1 MFFGPFSPLDNSY
14 GFGQAQSMEQM
25 NPIAEP
31 PADVPKPAMSLT
43 ARLFNIFADPGEV
56 FEQVKNS
63 KTAASNW
70 VVPTLIMVMAGVI
83 SVVVIFSQ
91 PTIVQLIHDQQV
103 AAMDQQVKAGKITQ
117 AQADQ
122 ALTMMDKFTG
132 PGMLKIF
139 GSVAS
144 VFVSFIR
151 LFWWGFVLWLMALLV
166 LKKKIP
172 FLKMVEVAGLATMIL
187 ILGAIVTTLLTVIM
201 GKLGITLSPVLA
213 ISNYDV
219 KNKLHLLLAA
229 LNVFNFWLIAVTAC
243 GLSRLTGAPFA
254 KALLIVGIYW
264 LAFTLLLV
272 SIGLGQFAL

>member
-1 MFFGPFSPLDNSY
+1 
-14 GFGQAQSMEQM
+14 MEPI
-25 NPIAEP
+25 NPMPEP

-63 KTAASNW
+63 KPSLANW
-70 VVPTLIMVMAGVI
+70 LVPALVYTLAGVI

-91 PTIVQLIHDQQV
+91 PAIVQQIHDQQ
-103 AAMDQQVKAGKITQ
+103 ASAMDQQVKAGKITQ

-122 ALTMMDKFTG
+122 ALTVMDKFTG

-139 GSVAS
+139 GSVMS
-144 VFVSFIR
+144 VFISFIR
-151 LFWWGFVLWLMALLV
+151 LFWWAFLLWLMALLV

-172 FLKMVEVAGLATMIL
+172 FLKATEIAGLATMIVV
-187 ILGAIVTTLLTVIM
+187 LGAMITTLLTVITA
-201 GKLGITLSPVLA
+201 KLGITLSPALA
-213 ISNYDV
+213 ISNYDM

-229 LNVFNFWLIAVTAC
+229 LNVFNFWLIAVSAG

-254 KALLIVGIYW
+254 KVLAIVGIYW
-264 LAFTLLLV
+264 LAFALLLI
-272 SIGLGQFAL
+272 SIGLGQFVL